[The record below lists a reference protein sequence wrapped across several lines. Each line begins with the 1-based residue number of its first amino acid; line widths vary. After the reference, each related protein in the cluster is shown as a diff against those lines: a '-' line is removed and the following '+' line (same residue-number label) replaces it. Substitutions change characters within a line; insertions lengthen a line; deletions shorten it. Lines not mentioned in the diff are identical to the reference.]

1 MKKTK
6 IIIFIDWFLPGFKA
20 GGPIISISNFIN
32 QLSNDFEISVV
43 TSDRDFRDKNAYR
56 DINTG
61 VWIKKKN
68 FRIMYLKNRNQ
79 NIITYNDLLNEKLY
93 DYIYLNS
100 LFSLKFTLYPLLIA
114 KFKKIKIVLAPR
126 GMLGKGALKIKYLKK
141 KAFILLLR
149 LTRIFSTITW
159 QATSISEASN
169 ISYHFGK
176 NANVKLV
183 SNLSSHNKLRFEKK
197 HKKKNKLNLFFLSR
211 ISKKKNLH
219 QALIF
224 LKQIENKYK
233 INFSLIGPIEDESYW
248 NKCKLIISKLPKN
261 IKVDYLGPVPNHEL
275 SVFLKK
281 FHVLLFPT
289 LNENYGHVI
298 IESLQFGN
306 PVIISNN
313 TPWSNLK
320 RKKIGFDIDL
330 NNTEDFIGSIIYFAK
345 MHQDTF
351 NIWSKNS
358 FDYAKQIQHN
368 EQKIKQYQHLFIKK
382 ISK

>member
-1 MKKTK
+1 
-6 IIIFIDWFLPGFKA
+6 
-20 GGPIISISNFIN
+20 
-32 QLSNDFEISVV
+32 
-43 TSDRDFRDKNAYR
+43 
-56 DINTG
+56 
-61 VWIKKKN
+61 
-68 FRIMYLKNRNQ
+68 
-79 NIITYNDLLNEKLY
+79 
-93 DYIYLNS
+93 
-100 LFSLKFTLYPLLIA
+100 
-114 KFKKIKIVLAPR
+114 
-126 GMLGKGALKIKYLKK
+126 
-141 KAFILLLR
+141 
-149 LTRIFSTITW
+149 
-159 QATSISEASN
+159 
-169 ISYHFGK
+169 
-176 NANVKLV
+176 
-183 SNLSSHNKLRFEKK
+183 
-197 HKKKNKLNLFFLSR
+197 LSR

-248 NKCKLIISKLPKN
+248 NKCKLIINKLPKN
-261 IKVDYLGPVPNHEL
+261 IKVDYLGAVPNHEL

-345 MHQDTF
+345 MDQDTF

-358 FDYAKQIQHN
+358 FDYAKQIQNN